1 MLVISREDRV
11 AWQTDGISAFA
22 NFFKAVCNIPH
33 IRELADT
40 NHNLCLLPHNSNVV
54 LEKFK
59 RTLEKMVWLNLG
71 NTTHKIFVD
80 TNGNAIEEFGRS
92 NLVSLT
98 ALAETELDQNF
109 EVQFSS
115 GVNINARVNE
125 EGLISLFYNNSCVFE
140 SLGTE
145 MCIALDVALAS
156 GGCEAVS

>member
-1 MLVISREDRV
+1 MNHLCKFKVENGMLVISREDRV

-125 EGLISLFYNNSCVFE
+125 EGLISLFYNNSCV
-140 SLGTE
+140 
-145 MCIALDVALAS
+145 
-156 GGCEAVS
+156 